1 MGKGP
6 RVTFRRIP
14 KREGPDDK
22 APKNTIVNVNEIAYA
37 IAEEWNQYAL
47 VTDQWP
53 TLTPNEA
60 ASLMERF
67 FTPSDIDFFMHTD
80 FGRGVLGGALA
91 LGATLEANAEQ
102 LMAERAAA
110 AGIDIEELG
119 EEAIEEFSE
128 EELARIIYDTLTGE
142 KKNGQGEGQH

>member
-1 MGKGP
+1 
-6 RVTFRRIP
+6 
-14 KREGPDDK
+14 
-22 APKNTIVNVNEIAYA
+22 
-37 IAEEWNQYAL
+37 
-47 VTDQWP
+47 
-53 TLTPNEA
+53 
-60 ASLMERF
+60 MERF